1 VDFADLYPFLVSM
14 LIGALI
20 GTERQRRIAEDRV
33 EGVAGLRTFTLIAL
47 LGAMS
52 AHLSAQ
58 YGQNFAVAALASF
71 AVLVSI

>member
-1 VDFADLYPFLVSM
+1 M

-20 GTERQRRIAEDRV
+20 GTEWQRRIAEDRV

-52 AHLSAQ
+52 AYLSAQ

-71 AVLVSI
+71 AVMV